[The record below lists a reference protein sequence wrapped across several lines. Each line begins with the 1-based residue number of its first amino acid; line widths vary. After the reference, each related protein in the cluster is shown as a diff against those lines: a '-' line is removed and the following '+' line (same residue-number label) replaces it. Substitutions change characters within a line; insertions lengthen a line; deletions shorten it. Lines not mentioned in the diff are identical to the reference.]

1 MGFAGLHNQSGGNT
15 FQVPFVL
22 GKKILTCKSF
32 EESFAIYDANFE
44 IEDFALK
51 KVNPK
56 LQNYEFDVDLNK
68 TSDIREHDLVLTFG
82 KSNKPIMTF
91 HGGMKPYEL
100 AAATNQDGDGIVLSR
115 RADIVSEDTPR
126 KLWFQDFLNNN
137 VVSDRRM
144 TYYLEDLLRMLPS
157 RIAGKIK
164 K

>member
-1 MGFAGLHNQSGGNT
+1 
-15 FQVPFVL
+15 
-22 GKKILTCKSF
+22 
-32 EESFAIYDANFE
+32 
-44 IEDFALK
+44 
-51 KVNPK
+51 
-56 LQNYEFDVDLNK
+56 
-68 TSDIREHDLVLTFG
+68 
-82 KSNKPIMTF
+82 MTF